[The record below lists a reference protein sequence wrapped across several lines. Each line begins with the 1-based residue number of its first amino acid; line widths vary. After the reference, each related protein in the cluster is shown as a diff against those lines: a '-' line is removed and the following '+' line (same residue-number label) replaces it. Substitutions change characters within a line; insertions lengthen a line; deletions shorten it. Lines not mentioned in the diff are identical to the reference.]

1 MPTIRVEKT
10 KQYTVIS
17 NHHLKDKR
25 LSLKSIGLLT
35 IMLSLPDG
43 WDFSV
48 SGFAKIC
55 KDGITA
61 INSAMKELEVYGY
74 VQRNYT
80 RDQKGRYID
89 IEYVVREVPLAEI
102 PAQNPIVENPILD
115 KPREINTNLIKYLM
129 EDGYAR
135 ANEGFS
141 SDGADK
147 NTEHFSPSSTV
158 TVPPSPSGASP
169 LPAPGGVPGR
179 DPSYAA
185 VAAEYQRNFGMQ
197 PMGVISDAISQGIQE
212 LCPEAV
218 IYAIHAAK
226 KAGALR
232 SPWRYMSRVIES
244 MIAAGVKD
252 AAGVEAYKEQIEQK
266 NGRAQTKTW
275 EEVAEEAER
284 LAAERQS
291 LGGRIPL
298 SEKWAK
304 VAEKA
309 ERLAAERDKNHDS

>member
-1 MPTIRVEKT
+1 MPTIRIEKT

-17 NHHLKDKR
+17 NHHLQDKR

-35 IMLSLPDG
+35 IMLSLPDR

-48 SGFAKIC
+48 SGFTKIC

-80 RDQKGRYID
+80 RDQKGHYTD

-102 PAQNPIVENPILD
+102 PTQNPIVENPISD
-115 KPREINTNLIKYLM
+115 NPREINTNLNKYLM

-135 ANEGFS
+135 ASEGFS
-141 SDGADK
+141 GDGESES
-147 NTEHFSPSSTV
+147 TEPS
-158 TVPPSPSGASP
+158 PPSLTADVIP
-169 LPAPGGVPGR
+169 PAGGIPGR
-179 DPSYAA
+179 DPSYAE

-197 PMGVISDAISQGIQE
+197 PMGIVSDAISQGLHE

-226 KAGALR
+226 SAGTLR
-232 SPWRYMSRVIES
+232 APWRYMSRVIES
-244 MIAAGVKD
+244 MVAAGVKD
-252 AAGVEAYKEQIEQK
+252 MAGVEAYKEQVERQSDRRSQPK
-266 NGRAQTKTW
+266 QKTW
-275 EEVAEEAER
+275 EEIAEEAER
-284 LAAERQS
+284 IAARER
-291 LGGRIPL
+291 GM
-298 SEKWAK
+298 
-304 VAEKA
+304 
-309 ERLAAERDKNHDS
+309 NHDD

>member
-1 MPTIRVEKT
+1 MPTIRIEKT

-17 NHHLKDKR
+17 NHHLQDKR

-35 IMLSLPDG
+35 IMLSLPDR

-80 RDQKGRYID
+80 RDQKGRYTD

-102 PAQNPIVENPILD
+102 PTQNPIVENPTLD
-115 KPREINTNLIKYLM
+115 KPREINTNLNKYLM

-135 ANEGFS
+135 ASEGFS
-141 SDGADK
+141 GDGASES
-147 NTEHFSPSSTV
+147 TEPSPPSLTAD
-158 TVPPSPSGASP
+158 VPPSPSGAAP
-169 LPAPGGVPGR
+169 LPPPNSVPGR

-197 PMGVISDAISQGIQE
+197 PMGVISDTISQGLQE

-226 KAGALR
+226 NAGTLR
-232 SPWRYMSRVIES
+232 APWRYMSRVIES
-244 MIAAGVKD
+244 MVAAGVKD
-252 AAGVEAYKEQIEQK
+252 MAGVEAYKERVERQSDRRSQPK
-266 NGRAQTKTW
+266 QKTW
-275 EEVAEEAER
+275 EEIAEEAKRIAARER
-284 LAAERQS
+284 
-291 LGGRIPL
+291 GM
-298 SEKWAK
+298 
-304 VAEKA
+304 
-309 ERLAAERDKNHDS
+309 NHDD

>member
-158 TVPPSPSGASP
+158 TVPPSRAGWRTRAGSILCSSSGRVSAKLWNAAHGRYFRRHQPGDSGAM
-169 LPAPGGVPGR
+169 PGS
-179 DPSYAA
+179 SYIRHSCRQESRRIEKPMA
-185 VAAEYQRNFGMQ
+185 VY
-197 PMGVISDAISQGIQE
+197 V
-212 LCPEAV
+212 
-218 IYAIHAAK
+218 
-226 KAGALR
+226 AG
-232 SPWRYMSRVIES
+232 
-244 MIAAGVKD
+244 D
-252 AAGVEAYKEQIEQK
+252 
-266 NGRAQTKTW
+266 
-275 EEVAEEAER
+275 
-284 LAAERQS
+284 
-291 LGGRIPL
+291 
-298 SEKWAK
+298 
-304 VAEKA
+304 
-309 ERLAAERDKNHDS
+309 